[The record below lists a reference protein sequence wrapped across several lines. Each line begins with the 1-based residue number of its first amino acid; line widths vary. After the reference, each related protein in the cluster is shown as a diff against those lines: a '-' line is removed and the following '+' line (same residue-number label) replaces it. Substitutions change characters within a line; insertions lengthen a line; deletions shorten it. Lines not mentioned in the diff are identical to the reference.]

1 MQDFELKSLFLEGKP
16 QKGSWIWGR
25 ENIHCADALTLTS
38 PVAAQHE
45 HHLKAFTF
53 KTLGL

>member
-1 MQDFELKSLFLEGKP
+1 MQDFELKCLFLEGKP